1 MRAGSLETKM
11 IQEENIHENE
21 SKCTPTAYC
30 TLDTGQGYGKYYLT
44 EFSQLSCF
52 YPLYNMKMLLITR

>member
-1 MRAGSLETKM
+1 MRADMLETKM

-21 SKCTPTAYC
+21 SKSIPTAYC
-30 TLDTGQGYGKYYLT
+30 ILDMGQGHGKYYHI

-52 YPLYNMKMLLITR
+52 CPLYNMKTRWKRC